1 MSFHQVEDGNVSF
14 PNVTFS
20 TFQTLFAR
28 GRCAF
33 TPVAQVYEEGSK
45 GLRRAARIWSGA
57 YPLKAVGFALAEAF
71 GVAVDAFH
79 EHPCKEAQ
87 ALPTG
92 SPGPPQVPKP

>member
-1 MSFHQVEDGNVSF
+1 MAGK
-14 PNVTFS
+14 
-20 TFQTLFAR
+20 
-28 GRCAF
+28 
-33 TPVAQVYEEGSK
+33 VYEEGSK

-92 SPGPPQVPKP
+92 SSRCSREGADVQRWLIENHIDSRSTGGVSEFGR